1 MSAAALPVIVVFF
14 LVLLSIV
21 GLLVPQ
27 IAG

>member
-1 MSAAALPVIVVFF
+1 MSAAELAMIAVFF

-27 IAG
+27 ISG